1 MLIRSGKRFCIE
13 AGHYRSSDVVDR
25 AVQDALGLRMAR
37 SLRHARVG
45 AVGGPFEGRG
55 DFAVSPEHLRR
66 ELGVE
71 MPITDCVVALLDGR
85 LKPVEAVAALMG
97 RDPKGE
103 LL

>member
-1 MLIRSGKRFCIE
+1 VAEGVYSART
-13 AGHYRSSDVVDR
+13 VWQR
-25 AVQDALGLRMAR
+25 AQ
-37 SLRHARVG
+37 H
-45 AVGGPFEGRG
+45 
-55 DFAVSPEHLRR
+55 
-66 ELGVE
+66 LGVE